1 VLVPLL
7 TLSFASLTICDAD
20 TSTTRVRAKLFIGSG
35 SPRAEGPPVNSPAR
49 EGGVF
54 LIPLTRGPKARH
66 CGCVAPSAL
75 HLDGRPIPGL
85 TAGLFT
91 GGPSGLNCYSPSK
104 LGYRKNASTEWLELT
119 PRECHW
125 IAATIFKLSSS
136 PNSLSDRAVRRT
148 GRALLQGKLQREA
161 LFALGC
167 VSLNRWTR
175 TAWSWM
181 GYFHPHQKR
190 QQAAALQRAQW
201 YQTPPVVTIG
211 SMSRSNV

>member
-1 VLVPLL
+1 MDTVALWHFRQDRSRTGWISLTKSTRRAAGAGSLETSISCPVTITVQNRLHTPAVQARKTLLLVPLL

-54 LIPLTRGPKARH
+54 SITLTRGPKARH

-91 GGPSGLNCYSPSK
+91 VGPSGLN
-104 LGYRKNASTEWLELT
+104 
-119 PRECHW
+119 
-125 IAATIFKLSSS
+125 
-136 PNSLSDRAVRRT
+136 RAVRRT
-148 GRALLQGKLQREA
+148 GRALLQRKLQREA

-175 TAWSWM
+175 TA
-181 GYFHPHQKR
+181 
-190 QQAAALQRAQW
+190 
-201 YQTPPVVTIG
+201 
-211 SMSRSNV
+211 